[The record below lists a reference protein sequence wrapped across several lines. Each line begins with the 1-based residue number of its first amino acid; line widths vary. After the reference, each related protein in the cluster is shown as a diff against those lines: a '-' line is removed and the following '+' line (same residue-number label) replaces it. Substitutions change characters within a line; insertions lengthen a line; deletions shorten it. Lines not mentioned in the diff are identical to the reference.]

1 MNSTVRNVSKHN
13 YLEEKV
19 LEYNIERKVT
29 SSDNCT
35 FRHTLITFQHGFQQ
49 LPSKLASLSLGS
61 YVISLPF
68 RVSSDFRRVLFNF
81 LMFVFSAT
89 LFESALPT
97 AKVITCVH
105 TPLLA

>member
-49 LPSKLASLSLGS
+49 LGKCPRL
-61 YVISLPF
+61 
-68 RVSSDFRRVLFNF
+68 RRRQNPCLQALRKIKN
-81 LMFVFSAT
+81 T
-89 LFESALPT
+89 LFFSQIWLMKMIECLNIEIKIVMQTHQETGRLPMPT
-97 AKVITCVH
+97 
-105 TPLLA
+105 